1 MKYAVAYLSAM
12 AVFLV
17 LDFIWLGYV
26 AKSFYWSRMDG
37 LLLDQPRMG
46 VAAVFYL
53 VWVAGLVWFAIVPAM
68 GTTLFSTAVVN
79 GALFGLFT
87 YLTYNGTNLAVLKGY
102 DPVVAVTD
110 TSWGVVVGALSAV
123 AGFMAVRAFGLLS
136 AAS

>member
-1 MKYAVAYLSAM
+1 MKYAVAYLAAM
-12 AVFLV
+12 AAFLV

-26 AKSFYWSRMDG
+26 AKNFYWSRMDG

-46 VAAVFYL
+46 VAAVFY
-53 VWVAGLVWFAIVPAM
+53 VIWVAGLLWFALVPAM
-68 GTTLFSTAVVN
+68 TTGVLSTAVVN

-110 TSWGVVVGALSAV
+110 TGWGVLVGALSAGGAFLV
-123 AGFMAVRAFGLLS
+123 LRAMGLVS
-136 AAS
+136 AAN